1 MHTKENWLFF
11 SASRCTGVVGADLVV
26 RFSGY
31 GRVSWTENRTT
42 YIKGSAPSVS
52 CKNTETYLDHSLSL
66 LSKGTQLRRCVCVS
80 ASCDAIE

>member
-1 MHTKENWLFF
+1 MHTKENCLFF
-11 SASRCTGVVGADLVV
+11 LRHGVLCVVGADLVV

>member
-1 MHTKENWLFF
+1 M
-11 SASRCTGVVGADLVV
+11 VGADLVV

-66 LSKGTQLRRCVCVS
+66 LSKGMQLRRCVCVS